1 MGQKVLYEKKGE
13 VAYVTL
19 NRPECKNAV
28 DYETHLL
35 LCDAW
40 KDFRDDPKLRVAIL
54 TGTGDAFTAGADLKT
69 HAPGWQKVGP
79 MVGRER
85 LEDGL
90 SGITRGP
97 LSRITKPIVA
107 AINGWC
113 LGHGIELSMACDI
126 RVASER
132 AQFGTFEVRRGM
144 HSADGGIVRLLNAC
158 GSAVA
163 LEMVLTG
170 EPFSAQRAL
179 MANMVSRVVA
189 HDDLM
194 PATEDLVSRILL
206 NDQRAIE
213 SAKETLLEC
222 IGRPLH
228 DQLRVEAMWGYA
240 LCGGNQ
246 SVMERSQQFFD
257 KADRGRAG
265 VTANSI

>member
-1 MGQKVLYEKKGE
+1 MNRKVLYEKRGE

-35 LCDAW
+35 LCEAW

-69 HAPGWQKVGP
+69 HAPEWQKVGP

-126 RVASER
+126 RIASER

-144 HSADGGIVRLLNAC
+144 HPADGGIVRLVNTC
-158 GSAVA
+158 GVGFA
-163 LEMVLTG
+163 LEMLLTG
-170 EPFSAQRAL
+170 EPFSAERAYT
-179 MANMVSRVVA
+179 ANMVSRVVP
-189 HDDLM
+189 HEKLM
-194 PATEDLVSRILL
+194 E
-206 NDQRAIE
+206 
-213 SAKETLLEC
+213 
-222 IGRPLH
+222 
-228 DQLRVEAMWGYA
+228 
-240 LCGGNQ
+240 
-246 SVMERSQQFFD
+246 
-257 KADRGRAG
+257 
-265 VTANSI
+265 